1 MRIQHINTDGI
12 LPRVSPKEHSQPLII
27 SLGRKEKKKYMALA
41 FNLRSDGEDH
51 KVSPRKVERR
61 AENMNK

>member
-27 SLGRKEKKKYMALA
+27 SLGRKEKKKIHGLSIQ
-41 FNLRSDGEDH
+41 LE
-51 KVSPRKVERR
+51 K
-61 AENMNK
+61 

>member
-1 MRIQHINTDGI
+1 
-12 LPRVSPKEHSQPLII
+12 
-27 SLGRKEKKKYMALA
+27 MALA

-61 AENMNK
+61 AENMNKWEKRRGGDLVNKSRI